1 MPLEARGP
9 VGLRVERGRGA
20 GLQGS
25 GVTFGALVT
34 TGGLQGGPEG
44 KRNTRQTPGRGGPR
58 FLGRPFS
65 R

>member
-1 MPLEARGP
+1 M
-9 VGLRVERGRGA
+9 GLWVERGRGE

-44 KRNTRQTPGRGGPR
+44 KRNTRLAPGRGGPS
-58 FLGRPFS
+58 FLGRSFS
-65 R
+65 L